1 MQVLLGWHATDDEVR
16 WVTERLPAGV
26 DVTSLPYTE
35 DVQFPYGADRQQLTR
50 ALTEADA
57 VMTWVLPPESVEPAK
72 RLKYVSW
79 LHSGCDRLPFEL
91 FRERGIQLAN
101 VPDAHAPAIAEHAWA
116 LLLACAKQVVRK
128 HQAHVRGEYVPY
140 WRQPGVGTH
149 LNGQT
154 LVQVGLGGI
163 GRRVAAVAK
172 AFGMRVVAVK
182 RDPTTGGEHA
192 DLVLGADRLH
202 EALGMGDF
210 VLIATP
216 STDQTRGMFDAAAIA
231 AMRPNAYLVNIARGD
246 IVDEL
251 AIRRALDEERIAG
264 FASDVWWDYTDAMP
278 PDQHFGSPSR
288 LGVHH
293 LPQVVV
299 SGDQASNVFFA
310 RDTMLRDGTKNLAAF
325 LRGERPDHLVDLSL
339 GY

>member
-1 MQVLLGWHATDDEVR
+1 MRVLLGWHATPEEVR
-16 WVTERLPAGV
+16 SVAQHLPEGVEVTALEYSPDLP
-26 DVTSLPYTE
+26 
-35 DVQFPYGADRQQLTR
+35 FPYGADRRQLTR
-50 ALTEADA
+50 ALAEADA
-57 VMTWVLPPESVEPAK
+57 VMTWVLPPESVEAAT
-72 RLKYVSW
+72 RLKFVSW
-79 LHSGCDRLPFEL
+79 LHSGCDRLPFAL

-101 VPDAHAPAIAEHAWA
+101 VPDAHQPAIAEHAWA

-128 HQAHVRGEYVPY
+128 HLAHVRGDYVPY
-140 WRQPGVGTH
+140 WREPGVGTH
-149 LNGQT
+149 LYGQT
-154 LVQVGLGGI
+154 LVLIGLGGI

-182 RDPTTGGEHA
+182 RDPTTGHEHA
-192 DLVLGADRLH
+192 DLVLGPDRLH

-210 VLIATP
+210 VLVAAP
-216 STDQTRGMFDAAAIA
+216 STEATRGMIDAAALA
-231 AMRPNAYLVNIARGD
+231 AMRSHAYLVNIARGD
-246 IVDEL
+246 LVDEV
-251 AIRRALDEERIAG
+251 AVHRALVEERIAG

-288 LGVHH
+288 LGVHR

-310 RDTMLRDGTKNLAAF
+310 RDAMLRVGTENLAAF
-325 LRGERPDHLVDLSL
+325 LRGERPRHLVDLSL